1 MADQAINA
9 LSTKTAPETS
19 DQLLLVD
26 TGEPQLIDYDKLA
39 DAILNKITSK
49 NYALDAGQMTLLAAL
64 NKLNSDKISND
75 RFTVQHIYYED
86 TKVSELGGLDAC
98 VRDALNNTILKD
110 GAFYGTFVAGIQ
122 YLMIGYRYSNAAY
135 GAVILFGYNNST
147 ERWNINNGEVIKA

>member
-1 MADQAINA
+1 MFG
-9 LSTKTAPETS
+9 SV
-19 DQLLLVD
+19 LLFF
-26 TGEPQLIDYDKLA
+26 
-39 DAILNKITSK
+39 SCFS
-49 NYALDAGQMTLLAAL
+49 
-64 NKLNSDKISND
+64 NKLYSNKISND